1 MKMQYTKPQMTIEN
15 KLMIEKPL
23 CGSTPTPAGTRA
35 AEFGFDYDSYF
46 TNKNWYNEFYG
57 GTSIGIDP
65 PSSSIEAQSKER
77 GTDWGNIW

>member
-1 MKMQYTKPQMTIEN
+1 MKSKFIKPKITIEN
-15 KLMIEKPL
+15 KVILEKTL
-23 CGSTPTPAGTRA
+23 CLSKETFGTRA

-65 PSSSIEAQSKER
+65 SGSIEAQSKER
-77 GTDWGNIW
+77 GSDWGSIW